1 MTKKDLLEFISRVET
16 KAVNSVR
23 DRYTKLIAD
32 KEKEVTEQYNDRIG
46 ILQSSF
52 NHFSSNLVKLLADM
66 REDGEVAYYGSR
78 SIDNSL
84 ENLSDLHE
92 RIVSRCD
99 FNGQVQK
106 IVDSMS
112 KEINAVKVNYNKV
125 YVVAKN
131 MGSAKEIAKYLKELG
146 FDISSLEND
155 NITALVADIDRT
167 KLFVCGE
174 NK

>member
-1 MTKKDLLEFISRVET
+1 M
-16 KAVNSVR
+16 
-23 DRYTKLIAD
+23 
-32 KEKEVTEQYNDRIG
+32 
-46 ILQSSF
+46 
-52 NHFSSNLVKLLADM
+52 
-66 REDGEVAYYGSR
+66 
-78 SIDNSL
+78 
-84 ENLSDLHE
+84 HE

-167 KLFVCGE
+167 KSVSYTHLYYLLNSHIKTVC
-174 NK
+174 NT